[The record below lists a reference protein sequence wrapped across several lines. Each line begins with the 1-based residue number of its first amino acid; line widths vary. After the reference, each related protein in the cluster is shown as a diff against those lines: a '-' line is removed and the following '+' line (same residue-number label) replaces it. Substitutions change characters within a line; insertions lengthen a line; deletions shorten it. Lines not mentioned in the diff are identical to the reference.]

1 MSLLLFLGKLA
12 IVGMMAVLSY
22 LAFGA
27 FEEQGRVLWQR
38 ELNYY
43 LLPMIVSPASF
54 LPLNRPDVHYPIL
67 QIIVFLSYLIASG
80 FLSVYSMGV
89 DTLYICACEL
99 EENIL

>member
-1 MSLLLFLGKLA
+1 MSLLLFMGKLA

-43 LLPMIVSPASF
+43 LLPMIVSPPFISLHSTDLMF
-54 LPLNRPDVHYPIL
+54 PT
-67 QIIVFLSYLIASG
+67 SYRS
-80 FLSVYSMGV
+80 SSSCH
-89 DTLYICACEL
+89 TS
-99 EENIL
+99 